1 MRERHATARTLS
13 FFRTSRP
20 ARALARGARRL
31 ARGERGT
38 QLVELAIVL
47 PVLVLMLGAA
57 AEFGRFF
64 YTYQTLAKATR
75 AGARYLTTEPA
86 TGASDPKAE
95 KLVVYGD
102 ESGKGSAVVSG
113 LTTDHVRVT
122 RTGGTGA
129 FPERVTVRIVGYTYR
144 PVFDLGKL
152 VGNPSLSL
160 RIDVSPSTTMRYFS
174 SIPS

>member
-1 MRERHATARTLS
+1 MNATHRSTSAKRMKRASLFARL
-13 FFRTSRP
+13 
-20 ARALARGARRL
+20 LARS
-31 ARGERGT
+31 ERGT

-47 PVLVLMLGAA
+47 PLLILMLGAA

-75 AGARYLTTEPA
+75 TGARYLTTEPA
-86 TGASDPKAE
+86 NGVNDPKAE

-102 ESGKGSAVVSG
+102 AAGVGSPVVSG
-113 LTTDHVRVT
+113 LTTEQVRIS
-122 RTGGTGA
+122 RTGGTSA
-129 FPERVTVRIVGYTYR
+129 LPERVTVKIVGYTYE
-144 PVFDLGKL
+144 PLFDLGKL